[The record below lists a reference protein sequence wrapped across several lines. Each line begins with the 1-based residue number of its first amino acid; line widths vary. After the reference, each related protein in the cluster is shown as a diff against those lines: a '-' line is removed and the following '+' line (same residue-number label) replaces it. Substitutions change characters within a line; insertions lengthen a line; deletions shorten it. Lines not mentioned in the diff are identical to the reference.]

1 MHMYNSRFQHHA
13 FKYAA
18 SQNPNRHRVYVFSY
32 KSDLNCMISFMHI
45 CVSIQKLKNPG
56 WEIPSG
62 IYRIEGPGKFSIESA
77 EVQLA
82 VSGGQALFTLGLPML
97 ALPL

>member
-1 MHMYNSRFQHHA
+1 MHMYNSRLQHHA

-18 SQNPNRHRVYVFSY
+18 SQIPNRYMVYVFSY
-32 KSDLNCMISFMHI
+32 KSDFFSYK
-45 CVSIQKLKNPG
+45 S
-56 WEIPSG
+56 E
-62 IYRIEGPGKFSIESA
+62 FSIESA

-82 VSGGQALFTLGLPML
+82 VSGGQALFTLGLPKL